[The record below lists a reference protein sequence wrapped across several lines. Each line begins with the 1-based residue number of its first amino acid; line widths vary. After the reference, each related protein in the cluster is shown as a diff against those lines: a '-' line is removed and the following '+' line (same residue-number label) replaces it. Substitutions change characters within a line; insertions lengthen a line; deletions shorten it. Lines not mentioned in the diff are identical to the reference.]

1 MGASKKFF
9 YCWMTWLLV
18 LLMMAPPW
26 VIAQGTQGTEESRT
40 FKQEELDQML
50 APIALYPDELLSQI
64 LMAST
69 YPLEIVQADRWTR
82 QNKNLKGDALA
93 QALEKQNWDPSV
105 KSLVNFPQ
113 VLEMMGEKL
122 DWTEKLGDAFLS
134 SEKDV
139 MDTVQR
145 LRFKAEEAGNLKS
158 TEQQKVIVQEKVII
172 IQPAQPQVV
181 YVPTYNPAVVYGAWW
196 WPAFPP
202 PPPFFP
208 LPPGPA
214 LYGAMAFGAG
224 VAMGA
229 AWGYAWGSCNWRGG
243 NVNVNVNQNININ
256 NNINRNNYAK
266 QYPAGSG
273 GQGKWQHDVNHRKGV
288 SYRDQATSQKY
299 NRGSS
304 AEAARSRETFR
315 GRPEQ
320 GRQDLSKATGADRTG
335 KPGTAQTR
343 DLQTSK
349 AGQRDIQ
356 PGRGTAGG
364 TGQQASRQKAV
375 GAGQQATQR
384 KAGGAGG
391 QAGQQRKDSAFSG
404 VGNGKQTQ
412 TNSSR
417 GSASRSSKSSGGRA
431 PSGGSSSSGSRSG
444 EGRK

>member
-1 MGASKKFF
+1 MEVSKKFF
-9 YCWMTWLLV
+9 YWMTWLLV
-18 LLMMAPPW
+18 LLMVAPPW
-26 VIAQGTQGTEESRT
+26 VIAQGTQGTEGVKT
-40 FKQEELDQML
+40 FTQEELDQML
-50 APIALYPDELLSQI
+50 APIALYPDDLLSQI
-64 LMAST
+64 LIAST
-69 YPLEIVQADRWTR
+69 YPLEIVQADRWVKA
-82 QNKNLKGDALA
+82 NKNLKGDPLTA
-93 QALEKQNWDPSV
+93 ALEKQSWDPSV
-105 KSLVNFPQ
+105 KSLVNFPD
-113 VLEMMGEKL
+113 LLATLSEKL
-122 DWTEKLGDAFLS
+122 NWTEKLGDAFLA

-139 MDTVQR
+139 MDTVQKLR
-145 LRFKAEEAGNLKS
+145 LKAQEAGNLTS
-158 TEQQKVIVQEKVII
+158 TEQQKVIVQEKII
-172 IQPAQPQVV
+172 VIQPAQPQVI
-181 YVPTYNPAVVYGAWW
+181 YVPSYNPAVVYGGWW

-202 PPPFFP
+202 PPPFIPFP
-208 LPPGPA
+208 PSPV

-229 AWGYAWGSCNWRGG
+229 AWGYAWGNCNWRGG
-243 NVNVNVNQNININ
+243 SVNYNINQNVNIN

-266 QYPAGSG
+266 QLPAGSG
-273 GQGKWQHDVNHRKGV
+273 GQGRWQHDASHRKGV
-288 SYRDQATSQKY
+288 AYRDQTTAQKY

-304 AEAARSRETFR
+304 AEAARSREAFR

-320 GRQDLSKATGADRTG
+320 GRQDLSKGTGGDRTS

-364 TGQQASRQKAV
+364 SGQQASQQKKAV
-375 GAGQQATQR
+375 GAGQQASRQ

-412 TNSSR
+412 NNSNR
-417 GSASRSSKSSGGRA
+417 GSASRSGKS
-431 PSGGSSSSGSRSG
+431 SGGSSSSGSRSG

>member
-1 MGASKKFF
+1 MEVRKKVF
-9 YCWMTWLLV
+9 YWMTWLLV
-18 LLMMAPPW
+18 LLLVTPPW
-26 VIAQGTQGTEESRT
+26 VIAQGKQGTEEMKT
-40 FKQEELDQML
+40 FKQEELDQIL
-50 APIALYPDELLSQI
+50 APIALYPDDLLSQI
-64 LMAST
+64 LIAST

-82 QNKNLKGDALA
+82 QNKNIKGDALT

-122 DWTEKLGDAFLS
+122 DWTERLGDAFLA
-134 SEKDV
+134 SEKNV
-139 MDTVQR
+139 MDTVQK

-172 IQPAQPQVV
+172 IQPAQPQVI
-181 YVPTYNPAVVYGAWW
+181 YVPTYSPAVVYGPWW

-202 PPPFFP
+202 PPPFIPFP
-208 LPPGPA
+208 PSPV

-229 AWGYAWGSCNWRGG
+229 AWGYAWGNCNWRGG
-243 NVNVNVNQNININ
+243 SVNYNINQNVNIN

-266 QYPAGSG
+266 QLPAGSG
-273 GQGKWQHDVNHRKGV
+273 GQGRWQHDASHRKGV
-288 SYRDQATSQKY
+288 AYRDQATAQKF
-299 NRGSS
+299 NKGST
-304 AEAARSRETFR
+304 AEAARSREAYR
-315 GRPEQ
+315 GRTEQ
-320 GRQDLSKATGADRTG
+320 GRQDLSKGTGGDRTS

-364 TGQQASRQKAV
+364 TGQQASQQKA
-375 GAGQQATQR
+375 GRAGQQASQQ

-404 VGNGKQTQ
+404 IGNGKQTQ
-412 TNSSR
+412 NNSNR
-417 GSASRSSKSSGGRA
+417 GSASRSGGSSGARA
-431 PSGGSSSSGSRSG
+431 PTGGSSSSGSRSG

>member
-1 MGASKKFF
+1 MEVRKKFF
-9 YCWMTWLLV
+9 HWMTWLLV
-18 LLMMAPPW
+18 GLLVAPPW
-26 VIAQGTQGTEESRT
+26 AIAQGKQGTEELKI
-40 FKQEELDQML
+40 FNQEELDQLL
-50 APIALYPDELLSQI
+50 APIALYPDGLLSQI
-64 LMAST
+64 LIAST

-82 QNKNLKGDALA
+82 QNKNLKGDALT

-122 DWTEKLGDAFLS
+122 DWTERLGDAFLA
-134 SEKDV
+134 SEKNV
-139 MDTVQR
+139 MDTVQKLR
-145 LRFKAEEAGNLKS
+145 LKAQEAGNLKN
-158 TEQQKVIVQEKVII
+158 TEQQKVIVQEKIII
-172 IQPAQPQVV
+172 IQPAQPQVI
-181 YVPTYNPAVVYGAWW
+181 YVPTYSPAVVYGPWW
-196 WPAFPP
+196 WPAYPP

-208 LPPGPA
+208 PPPGA
-214 LYGAMAFGAG
+214 AMYGAMAFGAG

-229 AWGYAWGSCNWRGG
+229 AWGYAWGNCNWHGG
-243 NVNVNVNQNININ
+243 SVNYNVNQNININ

-266 QYPAGSG
+266 QYPSG
-273 GQGKWQHDVNHRKGV
+273 GGSWQHDVNHRKGV
-288 SYRDQATSQKY
+288 SYRDQSTAQKY

-304 AEAARSRETFR
+304 SEAAKSREAYR

-320 GRQDLSKATGADRTG
+320 GSQNLSKGAGGDRTS

-364 TGQQASRQKAV
+364 TGQQASQQKAV
-375 GAGQQATQR
+375 GAGQQASQQ
-384 KAGGAGG
+384 KPGSAGG
-391 QAGQQRKDSAFSG
+391 QAGQQRKDNAFSG
-404 VGNGKQTQ
+404 IGNGKQTQ